1 MEGDEAGRPLAPR
14 KNGIAMS
21 EGDAPAPHA
30 NKARRESLGLRE
42 SDVAALI
49 GWSVNKIR
57 DYESGKVPLS
67 PADEER
73 VAIAI
78 NSLAHRKPRR

>member
-1 MEGDEAGRPLAPR
+1 
-14 KNGIAMS
+14 MS
-21 EGDAPAPHA
+21 EGEPQVHA
-30 NKARRESLGLRE
+30 NKARRESLGLEER
-42 SDVAALI
+42 DVASLI

-73 VAIAI
+73 VSIAI
-78 NSLAHRKPRR
+78 DSLAHRRPRR